1 MVGGRGGAGVCL
13 HGGGRGETFRLPEA
27 LVWSLPSTPQDFFL
41 SVGNV
46 PLLAGPNFQALGLDL
61 GFFGYETA
69 TGRNFALQ

>member
-1 MVGGRGGAGVCL
+1 
-13 HGGGRGETFRLPEA
+13 LPEA